1 MIAMVLVMVMTG
13 IMEITKMTHQASNER
28 LTELHQR
35 ILNSISRNVSGRLHL
50 APRTGKTRLLIELI
64 KRDDPRSILWVTP
77 SSKLAKYDIKQE
89 FEIWNAEVFIPKL
102 KAITYNKLP
111 EEQGKYDLIVLD
123 EEQSLTSHR
132 SKTLLNKSLTG
143 RIISMTGTPTKSFD
157 KESLFMSLNLR
168 ILYTLSVEDATEDIL
183 SDYEINIVHI
193 PLSDSYPAQAN
204 CKGTEKVAYNYLT
217 KRLERAQL
225 SDPRSV
231 KMLAISRRTMIA
243 KSISKYRTALK
254 LKNKLD
260 SKRFVM
266 FCPTIDTA
274 NILGGIQ
281 TYHSKTN
288 DLSLREFLAKR
299 QNHLFMVNTGGVGF
313 TFTGIEHLIIMQV
326 DADVNGNTTQK
337 ICRALI
343 NDGIKPV
350 IWILQLDTTQDEVWV
365 NQTLTRFSA
374 NKISHI
380 TWDELDGKLEDIKR
394 S

>member
-1 MIAMVLVMVMTG
+1 MIAMVLVTVMTG

-89 FEIWNAEVFIPKL
+89 FEIWDAEVFIPKL

-132 SKTLLNKSLTG
+132 AKTLLNKSLTG

-193 PLSDSYPAQAN
+193 PLSDSYPAQVN

-217 KRLERAQL
+217 KRLEKAQL
-225 SDPRSV
+225 SDPKSV

-254 LKNKLD
+254 LKNKLN

-374 NKISHI
+374 NKVSHI
-380 TWDELDGKLEDIKR
+380 TWDELDGKLKDIKR

>member
-1 MIAMVLVMVMTG
+1 MIAMVLVTVMTG
-13 IMEITKMTHQASNER
+13 IMEITKMTHKASNER

-89 FEIWNAEVFIPKL
+89 FEIWDAEVFIPKL

-111 EEQGKYDLIVLD
+111 EEQGEYDLIVLD

-132 SKTLLNKSLTG
+132 AKTLLNKSLTG

-193 PLSDSYPAQAN
+193 PLSDSYPAQVN

-217 KRLERAQL
+217 KQLERAQL
-225 SDPRSV
+225 SDPKSV
-231 KMLAISRRTMIA
+231 KMLAISRRIMIA

-254 LKNKLD
+254 LKNKFD

-374 NKISHI
+374 NKVSHI